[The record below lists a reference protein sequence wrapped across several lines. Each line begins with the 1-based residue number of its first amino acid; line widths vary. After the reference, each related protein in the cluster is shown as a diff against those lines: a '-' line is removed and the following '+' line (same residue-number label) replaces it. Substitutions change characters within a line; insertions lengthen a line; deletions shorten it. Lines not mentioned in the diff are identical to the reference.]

1 MTKIYE
7 ALEQAGQART
17 DDTGPLEPFQPS
29 EATLYSG
36 APKMEGRMIGL
47 YHTISSLLPSH
58 RGKIIQFIGSRRGE
72 GTSTLVRELANVS
85 TLNLGKSVLL
95 LDADHYHFSLSNR
108 IGVTPRYTWEELL
121 LANRPVTEALCSV
134 GTAGLHISQ
143 IIVPAVLEAPQFPE
157 ALSELKNDF
166 DLILIDSPPATMS
179 PDGIALAAEA
189 DGVILVVE
197 AECTRWQVAGSVR
210 DDIAKQGGNL
220 LGVVFNRRRYHIP
233 PFVYKRL

>member
-47 YHTISSLLPSH
+47 YHTI
-58 RGKIIQFIGSRRGE
+58 SRRGE